1 MVRHY
6 CNGSILIK
14 LRSPDREANMF
25 FTVKDKF
32 PALTAPL
39 SSQIIRMDGGEYV
52 SLAGEFNG
60 LKEVIFFFFKLSQ
73 SDIYNGEFSLLYL
86 LYVYLD
92 FICQVTKEEWAM
104 MESMIRS
111 TKGS

>member
-1 MVRHY
+1 MVWHY

-25 FTVKDKF
+25 FTVKDKC

-52 SLAGEFNG
+52 SIAGEFNG
-60 LKEVIFFFFKLSQ
+60 LKEVIFFILFFFISVNQIFTMGSFHYFIFYMFTLILFARSQ
-73 SDIYNGEFSLLYL
+73 RRNGP
-86 LYVYLD
+86 
-92 FICQVTKEEWAM
+92 
-104 MESMIRS
+104 
-111 TKGS
+111 

>member
-60 LKEVIFFFFKLSQ
+60 LKEVIFFFLTQ
-73 SDIYNGEFSLLYL
+73 SNRYL
-86 LYVYLD
+86 QWGV
-92 FICQVTKEEWAM
+92 FITLFIICLP
-104 MESMIRS
+104 
-111 TKGS
+111 

>member
-60 LKEVIFFFFKLSQ
+60 LKEVIFFFFLNSVNQIFTMGSFHYFIYYMFTLILFARSQ
-73 SDIYNGEFSLLYL
+73 RRNGP
-86 LYVYLD
+86 
-92 FICQVTKEEWAM
+92 
-104 MESMIRS
+104 
-111 TKGS
+111 